1 MANEKVLK
9 VLVIDDSAYNRRA
22 LGEMLD
28 GIAGVEVVGKA
39 QDGEEG
45 LRLAH
50 TLQPDLI
57 TLDLEMPRMD
67 GFTFLRIQMSRQRIP
82 VFVVSAHASRENIF
96 RALELGAVDFVA
108 KPTRRIS
115 PQIMEIRD
123 ELARKVEMARNL
135 KPSSL
140 PPPQP
145 WSRESLRPSPT
156 EGVKTPERVPMDWA
170 DGEEPAAR
178 VVVIAASTGGPAALS
193 RLVAA
198 LPQDFDAGVVVAQHM
213 PPRFTTTF
221 AERLDRLGPLTVME
235 ATGVSSLRRGLVLVA
250 PGDRCVELARG
261 GEGFIVREVE
271 PSIHDR
277 YVPSADRLFR
287 SAAAAAGRNVLAVVL
302 TGMGDDG
309 AEGAMFVAG
318 AGGRVVVESEETAVI
333 AGMPS
338 ATVRTGVVEQVEPIH
353 RLAGLISEFG
363 RPQPP
368 SLGDGPA

>member
-1 MANEKVLK
+1 MANDRALR

-22 LGEMLD
+22 LGDLLE
-28 GIAGVEVVGKA
+28 GIDGVEIVGKA
-39 QDGEEG
+39 SDGEEG

-67 GFTFLRIQMSRQRIP
+67 GFTFLRIQMARQRIP
-82 VFVVSAHASRENIF
+82 VFVVSAHDSRENVF
-96 RALELGAVDFVA
+96 RALELGAIDFVA
-108 KPTRRIS
+108 KPTHRIS

-123 ELARKVEMARNL
+123 DLARKVEMARNL
-135 KPSSL
+135 RPGGLPS
-140 PPPQP
+140 PQP
-145 WSRESLRPSPT
+145 WNRESLRPSPA
-156 EGVKTPERVPMDWA
+156 EGAKADERAPADWA
-170 DGEEPAAR
+170 DGEEPASR

-193 RLVAA
+193 RLIAA
-198 LPQDFDAGVVVAQHM
+198 LPQGFDAGVVVVQHM

-221 AERLDRLGPLTVME
+221 AERLDRLGPLTVLE
-235 ATGVSSLRRGLVLVA
+235 ATGSSPLRRGLVLVA
-250 PGDRCVELARG
+250 PGDRCVEMARG
-261 GEGFIVREVE
+261 SEGLVVREVE

-287 SAAAAAGRNVLAVVL
+287 SAAAAAGSSVLAVVL

-309 AEGAMFVAG
+309 AEGARFVAG

-333 AGMPS
+333 AGMPN
-338 ATVRTGVVEQVEPIH
+338 AAVRTGVVERVEPLQ

-363 RPQPP
+363 RP
-368 SLGDGPA
+368 